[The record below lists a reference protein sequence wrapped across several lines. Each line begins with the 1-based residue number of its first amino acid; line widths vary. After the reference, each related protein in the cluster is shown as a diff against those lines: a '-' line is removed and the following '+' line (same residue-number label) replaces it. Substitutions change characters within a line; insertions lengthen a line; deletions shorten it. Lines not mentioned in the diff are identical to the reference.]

1 MAVSKTDV
9 IYPCY
14 FSKAYGIPTD
24 QAWILLKLFFIY
36 RILLTSVFLAFV
48 FFPLERFPFGPIDYS
63 FYKLISISYFTLTTI
78 TGVILFTRWLT
89 YTSQAQVMIFTDII
103 AIPLIML
110 ACGGATSNIGILLVM
125 SITFSGILIGGRC
138 AMLFAALATLA
149 MLSEQTYLIHTQ
161 KYSMASYTE
170 AGLLGAACFTTA
182 LLAYI
187 LAQRSEQNQLIA
199 QQHKQTILKLEE
211 LNQSIIQHLQSGIII
226 TNRQHQIQLSNQTA
240 LRILN
245 FEATPAEL
253 STISITLAEAFESW
267 LNNSGANL
275 IQIETNQQNQVHSRF
290 SFLPTAQEMLYMIMF
305 EDVALYNQ
313 RLQQSKLASLGR
325 LTASIAHEIR
335 NPLGAISHAGQLLI
349 ESPELG
355 KSEQRLLEIIQ
366 THTQRINSII
376 EEILQLSRR
385 KTSERHK
392 VSVNNW
398 LNDFLQQF
406 MTYRNANPDQF
417 SLKLSID
424 DLQAFIYPDHLEQ
437 IMNNLCENAFKHNNS
452 TNPHLTIRSERNQ
465 QGIWIYIIDNGEG
478 ISRNNL
484 EHLFEP
490 FFTTSASGTGLGLYI
505 CKELA
510 ELNQAKLSYHP
521 RELDA
526 ANLPDNEENLNHF
539 RLCLPDAQQPGLE
552 L

>member
-1 MAVSKTDV
+1 MAASKTDV

-24 QAWILLKLFFIY
+24 QAWILLRLFFIY
-36 RILLTSVFLAFV
+36 RVLLASVFLTFV
-48 FFPLERFPFGPIDYS
+48 FFPLEQFPFGPINYS
-63 FYKLISISYFTLTTI
+63 LYRLISISYFTLTII
-78 TGVILFTRWLT
+78 TGIILFSRWLE
-89 YTSQAQVMIFTDII
+89 YTSQAQFLIFTDII

-110 ACGGATSNIGILLVM
+110 ACGGTSGNIGILLVM

-149 MLSEQTYLIHTQ
+149 MLSEQTYLIQTQ
-161 KYSMASYTE
+161 QYSMASYTE

-245 FEATPAEL
+245 LEATPAEL
-253 STISITLAEAFESW
+253 SNISIPLAEAFESW
-267 LNNSGANL
+267 LGNSEANL
-275 IQIETNQQNQVHSRF
+275 IQIETSQQNHIHSRF
-290 SFLPTAQEMLYMIMF
+290 SLLPTAQEMLYMIML

-335 NPLGAISHAGQLLI
+335 NPLGAISHAGQLLM
-349 ESPELG
+349 ESPQLG
-355 KSEQRLLEIIQ
+355 KAEQRLLEIMQ

-398 LNDFLQQF
+398 LKDFLQQF
-406 MTYRNANPDQF
+406 ITYRDANPEQF
-417 SLKLSID
+417 SLKLSKD
-424 DLQAFIYPDHLEQ
+424 NLLAFIDPDHLEQ
-437 IMNNLCENAFKHNNS
+437 IMNNLCENALKHNS
-452 TNPHLTIRSERNQ
+452 SVSPRLIIRTERNM
-465 QGIWIYIIDNGEG
+465 QGIWIYVIDNGEG

-490 FFTTSASGTGLGLYI
+490 FFTTSTSGTGLGLYI

-510 ELNQAKLSYHP
+510 ELNQATLSYHP
-521 RELDA
+521 REPHST
-526 ANLPDNEENLNHF
+526 NLTDHEDNLNQF
-539 RLCLPDAQQPGLE
+539 RLCLPDAQQPGLN